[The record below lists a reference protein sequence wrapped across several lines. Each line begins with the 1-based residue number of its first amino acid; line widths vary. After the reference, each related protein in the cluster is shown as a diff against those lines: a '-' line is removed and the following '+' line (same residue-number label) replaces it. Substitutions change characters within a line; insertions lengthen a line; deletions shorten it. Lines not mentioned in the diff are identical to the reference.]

1 MHGSMNI
8 KVNFLV
14 HIIGDHADDVNILG
28 RSVHSIKKNTEA
40 LVAASGEIGLEV
52 NAEKKLSTWSCLETK
67 MQDEVTI

>member
-28 RSVHSIKKNTEA
+28 RSVHTIKKNTEA
-40 LVAASGEIGLEV
+40 LVAASEEIGLEV
-52 NAEKKLSTWSCLETK
+52 NAEKTK
-67 MQDEVTI
+67 YMIMS